1 MSNTSVLY
9 SFYKGIGNAE
19 ESSALPPQA
28 IPKSKKTKGFIKA
41 TLDQLEDIG
50 TRQVSHNLK
59 FRDYYKMT
67 EGRLIYTDSQE
78 APDVVRDIAK
88 IRDAVDLPT
97 YIKHYDIIGI
107 ITNTLVT
114 QYMNLQQKFR
124 IDTTDEISNNEYLR
138 DKKQR
143 VQKYAMEQFEVELQK
158 ALLTMGLD
166 PNKQDFSSQEE
177 QQQYIQQLEG
187 ARQEYTPE
195 GIQKDMRANWRT
207 KAAEWG
213 DNTWKR
219 DYKRFRIEGMERAEA
234 KDFFLTGRCFRHYHI
249 GYDFYKP
256 ERWSTETTFFSQDVD
271 AKYPQY
277 GEYVGRIH
285 YYSSSDIINR
295 YGHLLTATEQE
306 RLAGYRGKN
315 SEVWTSRSTN
325 SSFKNITNNF
335 FGENVLA
342 PHENYF
348 DHKIRREL
356 EDRFGVMGGIETDLE
371 GNSNPSY
378 LPREFD
384 DRYLGAEIAKHLR
397 DDIRVRGDLIQ
408 VMEGYLR
415 SYKRIGLI
423 TYRTKEGYLTQ
434 EQVTDDLVSGFLKE
448 NGIKRLKT
456 QNLIE
461 AELYPEEN
469 TIVYTYVPEVM
480 KFLKINKENTYLK
493 DHIYKLEP
501 LEYQIRGNSNVYDVR
516 LPVGGIISSS
526 TALKLKPYQEGLNI
540 CMNQIYNLLEKEIG
554 MFFLFDIQYLPSDFK
569 NLGDTEDML
578 LELRDYARDV
588 GFIPVDTSKQ
598 NTAGGNG
605 TNTFMGQNI
614 TYVEQIRSRINLAS
628 FYKQEALQQIGI
640 SPGMLGQNGQY
651 ETEEGIKNGV
661 NASMNQIEPVL
672 KELCDAK
679 IEMMDLHLAVAQF
692 AQKSNKDITV
702 PYSMNDNEKD
712 FLVFTDNDFELRKLN
727 VVPIGD
733 SASRK
738 DLEMLRQSLIQNNTM
753 GGDIIDFAEV
763 LTSDTILEISEV
775 GRRARQ
781 KQQQELQ
788 ATRAHEKEMM
798 DKQLQAQAQEK
809 EAEWQREEASKERD
823 RQTDI
828 EQERIKALGRASD
841 KESDMEGF
849 REINRQADLALKNDE
864 MQIKQANKTTE
875 IGNKKIKDEK
885 EYELK
890 IAELRLKVQE
900 LQTKNKISEDNKY
913 IARINKN

>member
-19 ESSALPPQA
+19 ESSSLPPQA
-28 IPKSKKTKGFIKA
+28 IPSSKKTKGWIKA
-41 TLDQLEDIG
+41 TLDQLEDIATNQV
-50 TRQVSHNLK
+50 TRNLK

-67 EGRLIYTDSQE
+67 EGRLIYTDTQE

-138 DKKQR
+138 DKKLR
-143 VQKYAMEQFEVELQK
+143 VKKYAMEQFEIELQK
-158 ALLTMGLD
+158 ALLTMEID
-166 PNKQDFSSQEE
+166 PNKTDFSSQEE
-177 QQQYIQQLEG
+177 QQKYIQQLEA

-195 GIQKDMRANWRT
+195 GIQKDMRSNWRT

-219 DYKRFRIEGMERAEA
+219 DYKRFRMEGMERDEA
-234 KDFFLTGRCFRHYHI
+234 KDFFLTGRYFRHYHI
-249 GYDFYKP
+249 GYDYYKP
-256 ERWSTETTFFSQDVD
+256 ERWAVENTFFSQDVD
-271 AKYPQY
+271 IKYPQY

-285 YYSSSDIINR
+285 YLSSSDIINR
-295 YGHLLTATEQE
+295 HGHILTSTQQE
-306 RLAGYRGKN
+306 RLSGYRGKN
-315 SEVWTSRSTN
+315 NEIWTSRSSGN
-325 SSFKNITNNF
+325 SFKNLTDNF

-348 DHKIRREL
+348 DHKMRREL

-371 GNSNPSY
+371 GNSMPSY

-384 DRYLGAEIAKHLR
+384 DRYLGSEIARHLR
-397 DDIRVRGDLIQ
+397 DDIEVRGDLIQ
-408 VMEGYLR
+408 VMEGYIR
-415 SYKRIGLI
+415 SFKRIGLI
-423 TYRTKEGYLTQ
+423 TYRTEEGYLTQ
-434 EQVTDDLVSGFLKE
+434 ETVTDDLVTGFLKD
-448 NGIKRLKT
+448 NNIKKLKT
-456 QNLIE
+456 QTLVE

-480 KFLKINKENTYLK
+480 KFLKINRENTYLK
-493 DHIYKLEP
+493 EDIYKLEP

-516 LPVGGIISSS
+516 LPVGGIVSSS

-614 TYVEQIRSRINLAS
+614 TYVEQIRSRISLAS

-672 KELCDAK
+672 KTMSDSKLE
-679 IEMMDLHLAVAQF
+679 IMDLHLAVAQF

-727 VVPIGD
+727 ITSVGD
-733 SASRK
+733 SSSRK

-753 GGDIIDFAEV
+753 GGDILDFAEV

-775 GRRARQ
+775 GKRSRE

-788 ATRAHEKEMM
+788 ATRAHEKDML

-809 EAEWQREEASKERD
+809 EIDRQREEASKERD
-823 RQTDI
+823 RQTRI
-828 EQERIKALGRASD
+828 EGERIKALGRASD
-841 KESDMEGF
+841 KNSDMEGI
-849 REINRQADLALKNDE
+849 REINKQADLALKNDE
-864 MQIKQANKTTE
+864 IQIKQATKNTE

-885 EYELK
+885 DYELK
-890 IAELRLKVQE
+890 VAELRLKLQE